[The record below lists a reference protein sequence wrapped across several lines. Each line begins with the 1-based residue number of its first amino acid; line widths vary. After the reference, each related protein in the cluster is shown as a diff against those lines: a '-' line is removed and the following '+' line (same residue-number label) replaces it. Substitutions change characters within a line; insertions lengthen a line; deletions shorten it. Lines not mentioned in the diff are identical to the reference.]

1 MTPPVEGMKERG
13 SAFGE
18 GRAGLEL
25 PGGYELLK
33 RIGVGGMAEVFLARQ
48 TVGAG
53 VERPVVIKR
62 MLPEI
67 AGDPLFV
74 SMFVEEARVA
84 AQLQHPNIVQ
94 IYDVVMAGTCPCI
107 VMEHLDGFDVRW
119 LARRSGERASR
130 TVPVAAVAAI
140 GAGAAHGLGHAH
152 RKRGLDGRPLGIVH
166 RDVSPHNL
174 FVTRDGAVKVV
185 DFGIAKSSAQMTAT
199 QEGAIKG
206 KIPYMSPEQVRG
218 EALDASSDL
227 FSLGVVLWETATGHR
242 LFRRGSVE
250 QAVQAVLASPIPAP
264 SQVLEGLPPR
274 FDEITCKALA
284 RDRAARYATA
294 KDLAQDLEELAQELK
309 AGSSQ
314 ILLSRLIEKL
324 VRAGEE
330 KMRLPPSK
338 IDTEEVTNPA
348 GTPPRTGGERDARDS
363 QVAGRSAILTVRGGV
378 DGRVRPGR
386 ASELKSAG
394 PVAGETS
401 IRAAVPTKYGGFE
414 APMAP
419 PAGSGPS
426 PGAAR
431 PASPSGP
438 EPDLEA
444 VDAALEHGLSSLEA
458 PSEPELDSGAP
469 PSARARPAS
478 GGRELDAA
486 EVPGAPLDLAVDV
499 ARERKAQVFREDLDR
514 KARSLADYGEA
525 PGLLRAPLYALR
537 VRRRRAWLARRVAVL
552 REAVEA
558 ARAEALQLLSGLGE
572 KVRTGCSSHRELGSL
587 LDQIERA
594 EGEMRLR
601 AKEVEAGDASVE
613 ERRLLEAA
621 RAALRAL
628 LADLGRRALEK
639 GIVDPDERAATTARA
654 AKERAATRGRDLELY
669 ERARMMFDQTAVRR
683 GWVVLSWSAVIVV
696 AAAVGACYL
705 FGLL

>member
-1 MTPPVEGMKERG
+1 MEERG
-13 SAFGE
+13 RSLG
-18 GRAGLEL
+18 GRAGWEL
-25 PGGYELLK
+25 PGGYEVLK

-119 LARRSGERASR
+119 LARRSQERASR
-130 TVPVAAVAAI
+130 AVPVAAVAAI

-152 RKRGLDGRPLGIVH
+152 RKRGLDGKPLGIVH

-242 LFRRGSVE
+242 LFRRDSVE

-264 SQVLEGLPPR
+264 SEVHGSVPSR
-274 FDEITCKALA
+274 FDEIACKALA
-284 RDRAARYATA
+284 RDRAMRYATA
-294 KDLAQDLEELAQELK
+294 EELAGDLEELAQELK

-314 ILLSRLIEKL
+314 ILLSRLIDKL
-324 VRAGEE
+324 ARAGEE
-330 KMRLPPSK
+330 KTRLPPSK
-338 IDTEEVTNPA
+338 IDTEEVTTPA
-348 GTPPRTGGERDARDS
+348 GTVPRTSVCRDAGDS
-363 QVAGRSAILTVRGGV
+363 PPAIRSRIPTAQGGL
-378 DGRVRPGR
+378 GEPEPSSGPGDL
-386 ASELKSAG
+386 ASAG
-394 PVAGETS
+394 ASPPVADTVPS
-401 IRAAVPTKYGGFE
+401 IRAAVPTTYGGFDSP
-414 APMAP
+414 AAP
-419 PAGSGPS
+419 PAGAGQS
-426 PGAAR
+426 PAVAR
-431 PASPSGP
+431 PGTHAGP
-438 EPDLEA
+438 EPDLADVE
-444 VDAALEHGLSSLEA
+444 AALERGLPSLDR
-458 PSEPELDSGAP
+458 PSEPELDLDAP
-469 PSARARPAS
+469 ASLGARPAA
-478 GGRELDAA
+478 GGRMLDAA
-486 EVPGAPLDLAVDV
+486 DLSDAPLDLAVDV
-499 ARERKAQVFREDLDR
+499 VRERKAQVFREDLDR
-514 KARSLADYGEA
+514 RARSLAEYGEA
-525 PGLLRAPLYALR
+525 PGLLGAPLYALR
-537 VRRRRAWLARRVAVL
+537 VRRRRAWLGRRVAIL

-558 ARAEALQLLSGLGE
+558 ARAEAIEALASLGE
-572 KVRTGCSSHRELGSL
+572 TARPSCASHPELGSL
-587 LDQIERA
+587 PDQIERA
-594 EGEMRLR
+594 ERELKLR
-601 AKEVEAGDASVE
+601 AKEVETGDADVQ
-613 ERRLLEAA
+613 ERRLLEVA
-621 RAALRAL
+621 RAALRSI

-639 GIVDPDERAATTARA
+639 GIVAPDDKAARTARA
-654 AKERAATRGRDLELY
+654 AEQRAATRARDLELY
-669 ERARMMFDQTAVRR
+669 ERARMMFDQAAVRR
-683 GWVVLSWSAVIVV
+683 GWAVLSWSAVIAV
-696 AAAVGACYL
+696 AAAIGAFYL
-705 FGLL
+705 LDLF